1 MGIEL
6 YTILQERRRLVAAG
20 ELEDDPISV
29 EDLSSIGKL
38 AIKTDTKDEKPEN
51 FEKSARSGKSINIS

>member
-1 MGIEL
+1 M
-6 YTILQERRRLVAAG
+6 AAG